1 MKTRAFVPSADC
13 LESRIAMSSGVKFIH
28 GLPVLTPRALNETF
42 AAIGKAFETFATR
55 GENYKLLGF
64 NLTKAVD
71 RIPFNVR
78 DGLVATVQSEPS
90 ALQSDI
96 QSGLPLSVINEAQN
110 TNADVTNFVQSE
122 VEDGVFIY
130 T

>member
-1 MKTRAFVPSADC
+1 MKKTTFVPSADC
-13 LESRIAMSSGVKFIH
+13 LESRIAMSGGIKFIG
-28 GLPVLTPRALNETF
+28 GLPVLTPRALSETYGD
-42 AAIGKAFETFATR
+42 IGKAFKTFATK
-55 GENYKLLGF
+55 GENYKLLEF

-96 QSGLPLSVINEAQN
+96 ESGLPLPVIFETQN
-110 TNADVTNFVQSE
+110 TNAEVTNFVQSE
-122 VEDGVFIY
+122 VEGGVFIY